1 MEISN
6 KHDCL
11 RCERV
16 SKELYRI
23 YQILTNETGTLD
35 HQQKLIQV
43 ENILI
48 DNCGF
53 SALKEL

>member
-1 MEISN
+1 MKILECS
-6 KHDCL
+6 
-11 RCERV
+11 RCEQV

-23 YQILTNETGTLD
+23 YQIVTNETGALD
-35 HQQKLIQV
+35 NQQKLIQV